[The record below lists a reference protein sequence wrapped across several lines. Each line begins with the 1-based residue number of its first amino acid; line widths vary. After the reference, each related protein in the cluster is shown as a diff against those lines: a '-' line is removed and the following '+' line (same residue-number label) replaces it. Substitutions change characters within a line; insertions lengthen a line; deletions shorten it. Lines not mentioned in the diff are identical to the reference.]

1 MKSKPRR
8 EPFQRLSATP
18 KTVETVFPSTCRST
32 GLKPG
37 ITGRTPELGIHTLMR
52 CVFASLSLLLLSAI
66 LCLAE
71 DAPFNSATISGLGAR
86 NIGSATMSGRIS
98 ALAGT
103 REASGK
109 ITLFVGAA
117 SGGVWKSDDSGTRYR
132 PVFDEQPVQSIGAVA
147 LDPKNSK
154 NVWVGA
160 GESWT
165 RNSVSIGDGIYKS
178 IDGGETWAHSGLDRS
193 ERIAKIAVSPKDSGT
208 VFAAVPGA
216 LWSDSPDRGLYK
228 TSDGGKTWKQVLKG
242 PNLSTGCTDVAI
254 DPANPDIMFAA
265 MWDFR
270 RKGWEYRS
278 GGQTPTEPSA
288 SGLFRSTDGGNTW
301 TEIRPETNKGFPKKP
316 YGRIAVAIAPSNAK
330 RVYAFVESPDSALF
344 VSDDGGVTWDKR
356 DKSRWMVWRPFYF
369 ANLIVDPKNPDR
381 VFKTDGALI
390 VSEDAGKSFAV
401 VGGGMHGDVHDVWI
415 DPINT
420 QVVFAGDDGGMWY
433 SYNGGAKW
441 WKAENLPVSQFYHVS
456 VDDKDPY
463 RVYGGL
469 QDNSSFVGESQYPG
483 GVTNA
488 QWENM
493 YNGDGFW
500 MFQDPADPDYI
511 YAEYQGG
518 EIARVNRQ
526 THEARNIKPRPNY
539 KEKLRFN
546 WNTPIALSPNEKGTI
561 YIGAQFLF
569 RSRDHGQTWERI
581 SPDLTTNDPEK
592 QKQEQSG
599 GVTVD
604 NSSAEMHTTIYSI
617 SESPK
622 DKSLIWVGT
631 DDGNLQLTRDGGKTW
646 TNVIGNVP
654 GLPKNSWVTW
664 VQASNFNAGTAYAA
678 FDRHT
683 FGDMTPYVFK
693 TSDYGKT
700 WTPLV
705 SAQDAKGVRGY
716 AHVIKEDLVKPDL
729 LFLGTEFGLW
739 VSIDDGKNW
748 AQFKGNHFPAVAVR
762 DLAIQPRDN
771 DLVLATHGRGIW
783 IIDDITPLRA
793 LTPDLLKQEVAFVS
807 ARPVQQRI
815 VGAGGW
821 ANGDA
826 VFVGDNPPDA
836 AVINYYQRERHLFGK
851 LKLEVLDSSGH
862 VVDELPASKRP
873 GLNRVTWP
881 MRVKPPRVPPGAQI
895 AYAGVR
901 GPRLV
906 PGAYTVR
913 LTKAGKVS
921 ETKLTV
927 GLDRRAKFNAAD
939 REAQFGAAMKVHAL
953 FDEESA
959 LMDRIIAL
967 RKALAQ
973 SGGALPEGDPL
984 RKNVTDFDGKVDA
997 VRKKIVA
1004 TTEGGAITGEERLRE
1019 HTDQLYG
1026 AILSYEGK
1034 PGGYQIAYSDALK
1047 RELSDVTKEFDQL
1060 LAKDLPA
1067 LNESLKS
1074 KGQQPISAP
1083 STNVGATGVTHGSGG
1098 PVGGAGPFL
1107 PADFRISH

>member
-1 MKSKPRR
+1 M
-8 EPFQRLSATP
+8 RLFEFSPVNRALP
-18 KTVETVFPSTCRST
+18 ARPAVALYQIAR
-32 GLKPG
+32 
-37 ITGRTPELGIHTLMR
+37 I
-52 CVFASLSLLLLSAI
+52 LLFCFVSIA
-66 LCLAE
+66 AQAQE
-71 DAPFNSATISGLGAR
+71 APYSSSTISGLGAR

-98 ALAGT
+98 AIAGT
-103 REASGK
+103 REPSGK

-132 PVFDEQPVQSIGAVA
+132 PVFDEQRVQSIGAIA
-147 LDPKNSK
+147 LDPKNSR

-165 RNSVSIGDGIYKS
+165 RNTVSIGDGIYKS
-178 IDGGETWAHSGLDRS
+178 TDGGETWTHAGLDKS
-193 ERIAKIAVSPKDSGT
+193 ERVAKIAVSPKNSDT

-228 TSDGGKTWKQVLKG
+228 TADGGKTWQQVLKG
-242 PNLSTGCTDVAI
+242 PNLSTGCTDIAI

-265 MWDFR
+265 TWDFR
-270 RKGWEYRS
+270 RRGWEYRS
-278 GGQTPTEPSA
+278 GGESPTAPSA

-301 TEIRPETNKGFPKKP
+301 TEITTEANKGFPKKP

-330 RVYAFVESPDSALF
+330 RVYAFVESPNSALF
-344 VSDDGGVTWDKR
+344 VSDDGGMTWEKR
-356 DKSRWMVWRPFYF
+356 DKSQWMVWRPFYF

-381 VFKTDGALI
+381 LFKPDGSLI
-390 VSEDAGKSFAV
+390 VSEDGGKSFAV
-401 VGGGMHGDVHDVWI
+401 VGGFQGAHGDAHVVWI
-415 DPINT
+415 DPTNT
-420 QVVFAGDDGGMWY
+420 QVVFVGDDGGMWY
-433 SYNGGAKW
+433 SYNGGSKW
-441 WKAENLPVSQFYHVS
+441 WKGENLPVSQFYHVS
-456 VDDKDPY
+456 VDENDPY
-463 RVYGGL
+463 HVYGGL
-469 QDNSSFVGESQYPG
+469 QDNSSWVGDSQYPG
-483 GVTNA
+483 GITNA

-493 YNGDGFW
+493 YGGDGFW

-518 EIARVNRQ
+518 EIGRVNRH

-569 RSRDHGQTWERI
+569 RSRDHGQNWERI

-646 TNVIGNVP
+646 TNVVGNVP
-654 GLPKNSWVTW
+654 NLPKDSWVNW

-683 FGDMTPYVFK
+683 FGAMAPYVFN
-693 TSDYGKT
+693 TTDYGKT

-705 SAQDAKGVRGY
+705 TAQESKGIRGY
-716 AHVIKEDLVKPDL
+716 AHVIKEDLVKSDL

-739 VSIDDGKNW
+739 ISIDGGKNW

-762 DLAIQPRDN
+762 DLAIHPRDN

-793 LTPDLLKQEVAFVS
+793 LTPDLLNQDVAFVS

-815 VGAGGW
+815 AGQGGW

-851 LKLEVLDSSGH
+851 MKLEVLDASGRLI
-862 VVDELPASKRP
+862 DELPASKRP
-873 GLNRVTWP
+873 GLNRVTWT
-881 MRVKPPRVPPGAQI
+881 MQAKPPRVPPAAQI
-895 AYAGVR
+895 AFSGTR

-906 PGAYTVR
+906 PGVYTVR

-927 GLDRRAKFNAAD
+927 GLDRRAKFSAAD
-939 REAQFGAAMKVHAL
+939 RKAQFDAAMRVHGL
-953 FDEESA
+953 FGEESA
-959 LMDRIIAL
+959 LMDRIVAL
-967 RKALAQ
+967 RKTLAQ
-973 SGGALPEGDPL
+973 SGAALPESDPL
-984 RKNVTDFDGKVDA
+984 RKNISDFDGKVDA

-1034 PGGYQIAYSDALK
+1034 PGGYQIAYIDSLK
-1047 RELSDVTKEFDQL
+1047 RELDDVTKEFEQL
-1060 LAKDLPA
+1060 LAQDLPG
-1067 LNESLKS
+1067 LNESLKA
-1074 KGQQPISAP
+1074 KGQQPIPPPPAKVAVRA
-1083 STNVGATGVTHGSGG
+1083 N
-1098 PVGGAGPFL
+1098 FL
-1107 PADFRISH
+1107 DWHSES